1 MIQSTL
7 TSHTGRDRAGRG
19 HSTLDPRTPR
29 TAPFREA
36 RSRTPRSRPRRL
48 RGNDLLTFANRS
60 LVDPA
65 HLEREHDRSRNRKC
79 TAPGLGAEADGS
91 TRPPPASVPT
101 KIASERAARFGSES
115 PAKQLHAAAGPAVTV
130 TKQQSAQQHRHRE
143 RRSEQC
149 PNPHPSLPCQAA
161 AWCHQTASRNRP
173 AMSQFV
179 PAGRSYPKPGPA
191 PAAVVR
197 PALRGWGRAR
207 LTRSSDGHALD
218 ESRDEP

>member
-1 MIQSTL
+1 VIQSTL

-29 TAPFREA
+29 TAPSREA

-48 RGNDLLTFANRS
+48 RGNDLLAFANRS

-91 TRPPPASVPT
+91 TRPPPASVPD
-101 KIASERAARFGSES
+101 KDRVRAGRALRLRVPRKAATCGRRPGGHGHQATVRLAAPTPRAPLRAVSES
-115 PAKQLHAAAGPAVTV
+115 SP
-130 TKQQSAQQHRHRE
+130 E
-143 RRSEQC
+143 
-149 PNPHPSLPCQAA
+149 PSLSGGSLVPSDGQ
-161 AWCHQTASRNRP
+161 RNRP